1 MISRNVTKKSEDL
14 FFVSSSDWEVVVSAP
29 GAVEAAT
36 KAVEERLKEFPRATN
51 LSTIILA
58 LNISKVAEEVDAPN
72 NLHILYAPRIL
83 ANAGMHEESK
93 QLQQLIEEIK
103 VLS

>member
-1 MISRNVTKKSEDL
+1 MISRNVTKESEDL
-14 FFVSSSDWEVVVSAP
+14 FFISSSDWEVVLSAP

-36 KAVEERLKEFPRATN
+36 KAIEERLGEFPTATN
-51 LSTIILA
+51 LSTVILA
-58 LNISKVAEEVDAPN
+58 LNISKATESIDITD

-83 ANAGMHEESK
+83 ANAGLHEESK
-93 QLQQLIEEIK
+93 QLQQLIDEIK